1 MAEDSS
7 GVTVGSMGVTDGT
20 KDEFNGVVDDW
31 TGVTVDSTKVTDGII
46 DDSTGVDDGTM
57 GVNVGSTGVT
67 DGCTRVTLDEGG
79 VTDGTPGYEE
89 PIELATDDGTTELAT
104 DEGTTEVATDE
115 GRFGMLVEGAGGVAE
130 ETLPGVVPM
139 IGGNDELGTTLGIV
153 LPVLETGP
161 LDGSCEEGTESVLD
175 LADDEGLEGCV
186 FNVVPG
192 GDTGGDEDFED
203 FGLDTEEGF
212 IVGTE
217 EDIGVVLG
225 VLGSVLD
232 DFGTLIVTFQG
243 N

>member
-1 MAEDSS
+1 MAEDSI

-20 KDEFNGVVDDW
+20 KDEFNGVVDGW
-31 TGVTVDSTKVTDGII
+31 TGVKVDSTKVI

-79 VTDGTPGYEE
+79 VTDGTPGYED

-115 GRFGMLVEGAGGVAE
+115 GRFRILVEGAGGVAE
-130 ETLPGVVPM
+130 GTLPGVVLMM

-153 LPVLETGP
+153 LLVLETGP
-161 LDGSCEEGTESVLD
+161 LDGGCEEGTESVLD
-175 LADDEGLEGCV
+175 LADDEGLEVCV

-203 FGLDTEEGF
+203 FSLDTEESF

-232 DFGTLIVTFQG
+232 DFGTLIVTF
-243 N
+243 